1 LRKPAFSSAEDIDM
15 NRRNLLRSALAIAM
29 FGVATTSFADTYP
42 TKPVTIVIPFPP
54 GGTLDVVGRMLAQK
68 LTEQMGQSFIVD
80 NRPGAGG
87 TIGASVVK
95 NARADGYTLLF
106 SPSTFVSTPMTMPT
120 APYDAIKDFTPVALV
135 AKAPLAI
142 AVRQDLPFNDV
153 KGLVAYAKANPGNMT
168 FAIGSSASAGHMST
182 ELLKRAGGIE
192 YLVVPYK
199 GSGPAYQD
207 LIGGRIDAFIDP
219 ILGSSSHAK
228 AGKLKVIA
236 VTSKERVPALPNT
249 PTVGETVPGY
259 EFYSWYGLW
268 GPAKMPK
275 EIADKL
281 NAEVNKALNGD
292 MKAKLTEQGLLL
304 TPGSIEDFVHFQQDD
319 TVKVAK
325 IIKDANIKAE

>member
-1 LRKPAFSSAEDIDM
+1 M
-15 NRRNLLRSALAIAM
+15 NRRNILASALAIAVL
-29 FGVATTSFADTYP
+29 GVAATAMADTYP
-42 TKPVTIVIPFPP
+42 SKTVTIVIPFPP

-87 TIGASVVK
+87 TIGAGVVK
-95 NARADGYTLLF
+95 NARPDGYTLLF

-120 APYDAIKDFTPVALV
+120 PPYDAVKDFTPVALV

-142 AVRQDLPFNDV
+142 AVRSDLPFNDV
-153 KGLVAYAKANPGNMT
+153 KGLIAYAKANPGNMS

-192 YLVVPYK
+192 YLIVPYK

-207 LIGGRIDAFIDP
+207 LLGGRIDAFIDP

-281 NAEVNKALNGD
+281 NVEVNKALNGD
-292 MKAKLTEQGLLL
+292 MKAKLVEQGLLL
-304 TPGSIEDFVHFQQDD
+304 TPGSIDDFVKFQEED
-319 TVKVAK
+319 TVKIVK

>member
-1 LRKPAFSSAEDIDM
+1 M
-15 NRRNLLRSALAIAM
+15 NRRNLVCAAVAACMLGIAAPALA
-29 FGVATTSFADTYP
+29 DQYP
-42 TKPVTIVIPFPP
+42 TKTVTIVIPFPP

-80 NRPGAGG
+80 NKPGAGG
-87 TIGASVVK
+87 TIGASAVK
-95 NARADGYTLLF
+95 NARPDGYTLLF

-120 APYDAIKDFTPVALV
+120 QPYDAVKDFTPVALV
-135 AKAPLAI
+135 AKAPLAV
-142 AVRQDLPFNDV
+142 AVRQDAPFNDV
-153 KGLVAYAKANPGNMT
+153 KGMIAYAKANPGNMT

-207 LIGGRIDAFIDP
+207 LLGSRIDAFIDP

-228 AGKLKVIA
+228 AGKVKVIA
-236 VTSKERVPALPNT
+236 VTSKERVPSLPNT
-249 PTVGETVPGY
+249 PTVGETIPGY
-259 EFYSWYGLW
+259 EFFSWYGLW

-275 EIADKL
+275 EIADRL

-304 TPGSIEDFVHFQQDD
+304 TPGSIEDFVKFQQDD

>member
-1 LRKPAFSSAEDIDM
+1 M
-15 NRRNLLRSALAIAM
+15 NRRKLLASAVAIAAL
-29 FGVATTSFADTYP
+29 GIAAPVLADTYP
-42 TKPVTIVIPFPP
+42 SKSITMVIPFPP
-54 GGTLDVVGRMLAQK
+54 GGTLDFVGRMLAQK
-68 LTEQMGQSFIVD
+68 LTEQLGQSVIVD
-80 NRPGAGG
+80 NRAGAGG
-87 TIGASVVK
+87 TIGASIVAK
-95 NARADGYTLLF
+95 ARPDGYTLLF
-106 SPSTFVSTPMTMPT
+106 SPSTFVSTPMTMSPQ
-120 APYDAIKDFTPVALV
+120 PYDAVKDFTPVALV

-142 AVRQDLPFNDV
+142 AVRTDLPFNDV
-153 KGLVAYAKANPGNMT
+153 KGLIAYAKANPGNMT

-182 ELLKRAGGIE
+182 ELLKRAGGME

-219 ILGSSSHAK
+219 ILGSASHVK
-228 AGKLKVIA
+228 AGRAKVVA

-281 NAEVNKALNGD
+281 NAEVNKALKGE
-292 MKAKLTEQGLLL
+292 MKDKLVEQGLIL
-304 TPGSIEDFVHFQQDD
+304 TPGSIDDFVKFQQED
-319 TVKVAK
+319 TAKVAK